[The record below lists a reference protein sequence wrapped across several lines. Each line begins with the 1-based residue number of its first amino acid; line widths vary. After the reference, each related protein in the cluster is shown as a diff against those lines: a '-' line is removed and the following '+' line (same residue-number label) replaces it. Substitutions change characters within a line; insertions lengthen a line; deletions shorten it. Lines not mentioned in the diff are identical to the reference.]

1 MRKHLCV
8 AFFSLVLFALT
19 APFAQAA
26 VYEVGPGKPYAS
38 IGAVPWESL
47 LAGDSVLIYWRSTPY
62 QEKWVICRQGTA
74 AAPIVVRGVPDAA
87 TGALP
92 IIDGNGA
99 TTRSALSYWNENRSI
114 IKIGGA
120 SIPADTTPRYITIE
134 NLDIRSGR
142 PPYTYTSASGATQSY
157 INNAAP
163 IYIEKGENITV
174 RNCILHDSGN
184 GFFVASSDALAS
196 RDILVEG
203 NYIYDN
209 GNVNSIY
216 EHNAYTAAIGITYQ
230 YNRFGPLRTGC
241 LGNNLKDRSAGQVVR
256 YNWIESGNRQLDLTD
271 GEDSSLIR
279 NDPRYRTTHVYGNVL
294 IEPDAAGNRQ
304 ITHYGGDS
312 GTTAYY
318 RKGVLYFYNNT
329 IISTRVGR
337 TTLFRLSTN
346 EERCEARNNIFYVTA
361 AGSELSLLDETGVL
375 DLFYNW
381 FKPGR
386 VVSFGTFTGTVND
399 NNTSVT
405 GTTPGFVNE
414 AGQDYRLAAA
424 SACVNAGVALNA
436 AVLPAHDVV
445 RQYAKHQSSSAR
457 PNDGWFDIGAYEL
470 AGATPADL
478 VLTTLTIPNGAVGT
492 TYSTTFAATGGV
504 APYAWSITVGSLPAG
519 LALDAQSGV
528 ISGAPTAAGAF
539 TFTVQVADAQKLADT
554 ATRAFSLT
562 INAPAPLNI
571 TTGKLA
577 NVRQGRN
584 HSQTLQAT
592 GGLMPYTWS
601 LASGA
606 LPPGLLLNASTGVIS
621 GTAKMRG
628 TWNFVVR
635 VQDAQTPAASAT
647 QALSLTVVR

>member
-1 MRKHLCV
+1 MRNRLYTLL
-8 AFFSLVLFALT
+8 FTFVLFTLA
-19 APFAQAA
+19 APFAHAA

-38 IGAVPWESL
+38 IGAVPWEAL
-47 LAGDSVLIYWRSTPY
+47 LAGDTVLIYWRATPY
-62 QEKWVICRQGTA
+62 KEKWVICRQGTA
-74 AAPIVVRGVPDAA
+74 AAPIIVRGVPDAA

-99 TTRSALSYWNENRSI
+99 TTRMALSYWNENRSI

-120 SIPADTTPRYITIE
+120 NVPADTTPRYITIE
-134 NLDIRSGR
+134 NLDIRSAR
-142 PPYTYTSASGATQSY
+142 PPYTYTSTGGVTQSY
-157 INNAAP
+157 VNNAAT

-209 GNVNSIY
+209 GNANSIY

-256 YNWIESGNRQLDLTD
+256 YNWIEGGNRQLDLVD
-271 GEDSSLIR
+271 GEDSVLIR

-312 GTTAYY
+312 GVTANY

-329 IISTRVGR
+329 VVSTRTDR

-346 EERCEARNNIFYVTA
+346 EERCEARNNIVYVTA
-361 AGSELSLLDETGVL
+361 AGTTLSLLDDAGVL
-375 DLFYNW
+375 DLLYNW

-386 VVSFGTFTGTVND
+386 VISFGTFTGTVND

-405 GTTPGFVNE
+405 GASPGFVNE
-414 AGQDYRLAAA
+414 AGQDFRLAAG

-436 AVLPAHDVV
+436 AVLLANNVV
-445 RQYAKHQSSSAR
+445 RQYVKHQNSEAR
-457 PNDGWFDIGAYEL
+457 PSDGWFDIGAYEL
-470 AGATPADL
+470 GGVTPADL
-478 VLTTLTIPNGAVGT
+478 VLTTVSVPSGTVGT
-492 TYSTTFAATGGV
+492 AYTTTLAATGGV
-504 APYAWSITVGSLPAG
+504 APYAWSITAGSLPTG
-519 LALDAQSGV
+519 LTLNATTGV
-528 ISGAPTAAGAF
+528 ISGTSKTAGSYSF
-539 TFTVQVADAQKLADT
+539 TAQVSDAQSPADT
-554 ATRAFSLT
+554 AARAFTLT
-562 INAPAPLNI
+562 INPPAPLNI
-571 TTGKLA
+571 TTTSLPDA
-577 NVRQGRN
+577 RR
-584 HSQTLQAT
+584 SRSYTQTLQAT
-592 GGLMPYTWS
+592 GGVKPYAWS

-606 LPPGLLLNASTGVIS
+606 LPVGLSLNAATGVIN
-621 GTAKMRG
+621 GTPTTRG
-628 TWNFVVR
+628 TWTFTVR
-635 VQDAQTPAASAT
+635 VQDTQSPAASTTKAFT
-647 QALSLTVVR
+647 LTVTR